1 MHIPLERWQKVN
13 SCRDAPLKFFYKP
26 GLLALSINICY
37 RQALIRYLMTIQSS
51 LLAAFTFFLCG
62 FGSKFWSHHV
72 SDQVTKAE
80 IQIPDIKT
88 SIALDIIEGN
98 AYIPGEG
105 TYGTVK
111 IWDVS
116 TFLLSMDLA
125 RQGFSTIIKICGL
138 WCNPMIQSAS

>member
-51 LLAAFTFFLCG
+51 LLAAFTFFL
-62 FGSKFWSHHV
+62 SAV
-72 SDQVTKAE
+72 SAANFEVTMYLTKWPKLKSRS
-80 IQIPDIKT
+80 QIS

>member
-1 MHIPLERWQKVN
+1 MYIPLERWQKVN

-37 RQALIRYLMTIQSS
+37 RQALIRYPMTIQSS
-51 LLAAFTFFLCG
+51 LLAAFTYFL
-62 FGSKFWSHHV
+62 SAV
-72 SDQVTKAE
+72 SAANFEVTMYLTKWPKLKSRS
-80 IQIPDIKT
+80 QIS

-98 AYIPGEG
+98 AYIPEEG

-116 TFLLSMDLA
+116 TFLLSMDLS